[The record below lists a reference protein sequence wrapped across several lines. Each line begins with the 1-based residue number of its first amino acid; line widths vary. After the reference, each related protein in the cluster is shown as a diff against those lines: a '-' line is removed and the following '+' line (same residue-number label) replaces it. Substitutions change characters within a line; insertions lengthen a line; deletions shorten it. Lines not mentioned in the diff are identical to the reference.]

1 MEKIITIDQ
10 LGYNYGEG
18 WILHDLS
25 VAIDKGDFVAVI
37 GPNGAGKSTL
47 LRLLAGIL
55 QPTSGTIK
63 LYGTPLPQFDGWEK
77 IGYVPQNPAKQHR
90 DFPISVKEVIGLGL
104 LCGSSMLQSFSRAG
118 KERVEVMLE
127 RFYLQELA
135 HRKIGELSGG
145 QQQRVFLARAMVRQP
160 ELLLLDEPATGID
173 PEAKVEL
180 YTMLKDI
187 NRELGVTIVM
197 VSHDLELAAGAA
209 HNALCLDHDVCFWGD
224 MQQALVHRHKHGYF
238 YR

>member
-1 MEKIITIDQ
+1 MENIIKINK

-25 VAIDKGDFVAVI
+25 VEIVQGDFVAVI

-55 QPTSGTIK
+55 QPTSGEIE
-63 LYGTPLPQFDGWEK
+63 LYGTPLPQFEDWEK

-104 LCGSSMLQSFSRAG
+104 LCGSSMFQKISRAG
-118 KERVEVMLE
+118 KARVETMLE

-160 ELLLLDEPATGID
+160 ELLLLDEPA
-173 PEAKVEL
+173 
-180 YTMLKDI
+180 I

-197 VSHDLELAAGAA
+197 VSHDLELAAEVA

-224 MQQALVHRHKHGYF
+224 VQQALVHRHKHGYF

>member
-1 MEKIITIDQ
+1 MNATPQRPPLNVLFLCTHNSARSILAEALLNAMGQ
-10 LGYNYGEG
+10 PLGSA
-18 WILHDLS
+18 LS
-25 VAIDKGDFVAVI
+25 
-37 GPNGAGKSTL
+37 
-47 LRLLAGIL
+47 LA
-55 QPTSGTIK
+55 PE
-63 LYGTPLPQFDGWEK
+63 TPLPQFEAWEK

-90 DFPISVKEVIGLGL
+90 DFPISVKEVLGLGL
-104 LCGSSMLQSFSRAG
+104 LCGSSMFQKISRAG
-118 KERVEVMLE
+118 KARVETMLE

-160 ELLLLDEPATGID
+160 ELLLLDEPATGVD
-173 PEAKVEL
+173 PDAKIEL
-180 YTMLKDI
+180 YRMLRDI

-197 VSHDLELAAGAA
+197 VSHDLELAAEVA

-224 MQQALVHRHKHGYF
+224 VQQALVHRHKHGYF

>member
-1 MEKIITIDQ
+1 METIIKIDK

-25 VAIDKGDFVAVI
+25 VEIAKGDFVAVI

-47 LRLLAGIL
+47 LHLLAGSL
-55 QPTSGTIK
+55 SPTAGTIE
-63 LYGTPLPQFDGWEK
+63 LYGVPQTQFKDWGK
-77 IGYVPQNPAKQHR
+77 LGYVPQNPARQHK
-90 DFPISVKEVIGLGL
+90 DFPISVKEVIELGL
-104 LCGSSMLQSFSRAG
+104 LSGSSMLQRISHAG
-118 KERVEVMLE
+118 KERVALMLK
-127 RFYLQELA
+127 RFYLEELA

-160 ELLLLDEPATGID
+160 ELLLLDEPATGVD
-173 PEAKVEL
+173 PDAKIEL
-180 YTMLKDI
+180 YKMLKDI

-197 VSHDLELAAGAA
+197 VSHDLELAAEVA

-224 MQQALVHRHKHGYF
+224 VRQALVHRHQHGYF